1 MIGCWQPT
9 HREKKMR
16 PLVAGEN
23 AAVVGGASLTKRAV
37 IDSEKRSRRLH
48 LVRSGMVVVT
58 CDLSCG

>member
-1 MIGCWQPT
+1 
-9 HREKKMR
+9 MR